1 MWVVVPAQNWTNSR
15 GNRIFVAR
23 RHPQPRGT
31 LFPPSLSSPGSQSAW
46 MSPLVI
52 FFHPRWRAQCRALWS
67 WWLHSVSKSWEGVV
81 SPERRGRRCCPTARG
96 PAAPIASPF
105 TVRVIDQKQSCTVAN
120 AQGIS
125 PRAVQLATVHAVF
138 PNLRS
143 SRQELACPLSPTP
156 SPISRHRGAS
166 SPSPSCSETPTP
178 TMIHDLV
185 AADQFRRTHRHRATT
200 AF

>member
-52 FFHPRWRAQCRALWS
+52 FFHPRWRARCRALWS
-67 WWLHSVSKSWEGVV
+67 WLLHSVSKSWEGVV
-81 SPERRGRRCCPTARG
+81 SLERRGRRCCPTARG

-120 AQGIS
+120 A
-125 PRAVQLATVHAVF
+125 PRHLPARCSTRDGARSVPQPPLFSTGARLSSLAYPLAHF
-138 PNLRS
+138 PPPR
-143 SRQELACPLSPTP
+143 RVLAKSLLQRDTNNTDDDPRP
-156 SPISRHRGAS
+156 
-166 SPSPSCSETPTP
+166 
-178 TMIHDLV
+178 
-185 AADQFRRTHRHRATT
+185 RRR
-200 AF
+200 